1 LVENKENLIEPRPGP
16 EKKRKELD
24 VTNWTETERKKSKKD
39 IKKKSEHLVADEG
52 TSSCSWST
60 WPLQQKKKVKKGQ
73 RAWKKL
79 KNVEDQN
86 LKLVMFQY

>member
-1 LVENKENLIEPRPGP
+1 M
-16 EKKRKELD
+16 
-24 VTNWTETERKKSKKD
+24 
-39 IKKKSEHLVADEG
+39 A
-52 TSSCSWST
+52 ST
-60 WPLQQKKKVKKGQ
+60 AKKKKVKKGQ